1 MGESESEPQSAPIPP
16 ESAFELDKH
25 EIIRPLASGG
35 MAQLFLAWQH
45 GAGGVK
51 RRVVVKRIHRHLV
64 GEPEF
69 VEMFLNEARIA
80 AGLSHPNIVHIYDV
94 VETNDGDTVLVM
106 EYVNGVSVHA
116 LLRAARQKG
125 IRLPLGFAVHIALA
139 VAEALE
145 YAYSAAGPDGQALRI
160 VHRDVSPSNVL
171 VSVEGRIKL
180 VDFGIAKALAN
191 ATVTKT
197 GHIKGKYRYMAP
209 EQLKG
214 ETLDARTDLFALGS
228 MLYEMT
234 TGTRA
239 FPGTSDA
246 EIITALLTCEVEPPS
261 RRVADYPPELER
273 IVLRCLSRDRVGRPS
288 SGREL
293 IEELEACA
301 SACDWT
307 MRSVSLGAFVTSL
320 FPAQAEPEAPS
331 TSGPHSASGPRSAP
345 KRPTGTPPLS
355 VRRQMA
361 TMPMVVPE
369 PVAPPEIVVTVEE
382 EAGAPFRDAK
392 TLLVIT
398 VLVIASA
405 VFWLLVYPRLG

>member
-1 MGESESEPQSAPIPP
+1 MGESDSETESVAPIPP
-16 ESAFELDKH
+16 DSSFELDKH
-25 EIIRPLASGG
+25 EIIRPLATGG
-35 MAQLFLAWQH
+35 MAQLFLAWQY

-94 VETNDGDTVLVM
+94 VETNAGDTVLVM

-116 LLRAARQKG
+116 LLRAARQNG
-125 IRLPLGFAVHIALA
+125 LTLPLGFAVHIAIA

-145 YAYSAAGPDGQALRI
+145 YAYAAAGADGVPLRI

-191 ATVTKT
+191 ASVTKA
-197 GHIKGKYRYMAP
+197 GHVKGKYRYMAP

-214 ETLDARTDLFALGS
+214 EPLDARTDLFALGA

-234 TGTRA
+234 TGSRA
-239 FPGTSDA
+239 FAGSSDA

-273 IVLRCLSRDRVGRPS
+273 IVLRCLSRERGGRPS

-301 SACDWT
+301 VSCDWT
-307 MRSVSLGAFVTSL
+307 MRSVSLGVFVRSL
-320 FPAQAEPEAPS
+320 FPAHLEAEAP
-331 TSGPHSASGPRSAP
+331 SASGPRASAP
-345 KRPTGTPPLS
+345 RSSTPTPPVS
-355 VRRQMA
+355 APRQMS
-361 TMPMVVPE
+361 TLPMIGPD
-369 PVAPPEIVVTVEE
+369 ALMQAEIDVTVDYD
-382 EAGAPFRDAK
+382 AGPRQPLRDAS
-392 TLLVIT
+392 TLLIVT
-398 VLVIASA
+398 FLVVASA
-405 VFWLLVYPRLG
+405 LFWLVVYPRLG

>member
-1 MGESESEPQSAPIPP
+1 MGDSESAPAPVPIPP
-16 ESAFELDKH
+16 ESSFELDKH
-25 EIIRPLASGG
+25 EIIRPLATGG

-64 GEPEF
+64 SEPEF

-125 IRLPLGFAVHIALA
+125 MRLPLGFAVNIALA

-145 YAYSAAGPDGQALRI
+145 YAYNSVGPDGHPLRI

-171 VSVEGRIKL
+171 VSIEGRVKL

-191 ATVTKT
+191 GSVTKT
-197 GHIKGKYRYMAP
+197 GHVKGKYRYMAP

-214 ETLDARTDLFALGS
+214 ELLDARTDLFALGA

-234 TGTRA
+234 TGARA
-239 FPGTSDA
+239 FPGSSDA
-246 EIITALLTCEVEPPS
+246 EIITALLTSEVVPPS
-261 RRVADYPPELER
+261 KRVADYPAELER
-273 IVLRCLSRDRVGRPS
+273 IVLRCLSRDREGRPS

-293 IEELEACA
+293 IDELEGCA
-301 SACDWT
+301 TICDWT
-307 MRSVSLGAFVTSL
+307 MRSVSLGAFVRSL
-320 FPAQAEPEAPS
+320 FPAQLEIEPP
-331 TSGPHSASGPRSAP
+331 PSASGPRATTP
-345 KRPTGTPPLS
+345 RRP
-355 VRRQMA
+355 MA
-361 TMPMVVPE
+361 TEPLLAPVQMSTMPLTVPQRGAE
-369 PVAPPEIVVTVEE
+369 PEIDVTVEE
-382 EAGAPFRDAK
+382 ERRPRPPILDAK
-392 TLLVIT
+392 TLLIVT
-398 VLVIASA
+398 FLVIASA
-405 VFWLLVYPRLG
+405 VFWLLVYPQLS